1 MSDYTTR
8 CDRHTY
14 QTLRHAFA
22 LSHTCSNTYFQ
33 YVSIFLGFPSVL
45 GCIDGTHIKVMAP
58 RENESEYVNRK
69 GVRSLNVQVGV
80 KITYVS

>member
-22 LSHTCSNTYFQ
+22 LSHTCSNTCIQ
-33 YVSIFLGFPSVL
+33 YVSIFLGLL